1 MQKLIIAVFLLLAF
15 RLGAQENRSQSYAL
29 SIEEA
34 IRYGLENNYNLK
46 NAKTDVEIAK
56 KTVKETT
63 AIGLPQVNA
72 TIANTNYIDIPT
84 TLMPDFISPAVYGV
98 NQDNFGLIPLVP
110 LPDEAGVFPV
120 KFGTKYNVNAEL
132 SISQLVFSGEYLV
145 ALKASKSYLEQSSQ
159 AIIKT
164 ELELKELISKSYFLV
179 LSLKEQ
185 QKILEKTLT
194 ANEKLL
200 KETKQMYQNGF
211 AEDTDVAQIEII
223 VNNLQINVQNLQNQV
238 ETAKNSLKM
247 NLGMSLESDIKL
259 TDNLKDLLEASLLN
273 KGNSF
278 DLEHNID
285 FQMMKTQMAIADL
298 QFKREKSAYLPQLSA
313 FFNAQSNAMRDK
325 FNFFDSSETWF
336 PTTVW
341 GFNLNIPLW
350 SSGTRSSK
358 VQQAKLGRRK
368 LTESSKQLNDALNLE
383 VQTAE
388 NNFQLHSN
396 EYQNSIKNIELSDK
410 IYQKIQTKF
419 KEGLASSFDLIQA
432 HNNYLTASGNY
443 ISSIFN
449 VLNDRAVLNRL
460 YSRST
465 EDSSKK

>member
-1 MQKLIIAVFLLLAF
+1 MQRLIIAVFLLIAF
-15 RLGAQENRSQSYAL
+15 KLGAQENKSQNFAFSV
-29 SIEEA
+29 EEA
-34 IRYGLENNYNLK
+34 ISYGLENNYNLK

-72 TIANTNYIDIPT
+72 LISNTNYIDIPT

-98 NQDNFGLIPLVP
+98 NQDNFGLIPIVP

-132 SISQLVFSGEYLV
+132 SVSQLIFSGEYLI
-145 ALKASKSYLEQSSQ
+145 ALKASKSFLEQSSQ
-159 AIIKT
+159 ALIKT
-164 ELELKELISKSYFLV
+164 ELELKEQISKSYFLV

-185 QKILEKTLT
+185 QQILEKTLS

-200 KETKQMYQNGF
+200 NETRQMYQNGF

-223 VNNLQINVQNLQNQV
+223 VNNLQINVQNLQNQI
-238 ETAKNSLKM
+238 ETAKKSLKM
-247 NLGMSLESDIKL
+247 NLGMRLESDLKL
-259 TDNLKDLLEASLLN
+259 TDNLSNLLAASLLN
-273 KGNSF
+273 QSANFSL
-278 DLEHNID
+278 DHNID
-285 FQMMKTQMAIADL
+285 FQMMQTQIAIADL

-313 FFNAQSNAMRDK
+313 FFNAQSNAMRDE

-350 SSGTRSSK
+350 SSGSRSSK
-358 VQQAKLGRRK
+358 VQQAMLGRTK
-368 LTESSKQLNDALNLE
+368 LSESSKQLSDALNLE

-388 NNFQLHSN
+388 NNFQLHNN
-396 EYQNSIKNIELSDK
+396 EYQNSIKNMELSDK

-432 HNNYLTASGNY
+432 HNNFLTASGNY
-443 ISSIFN
+443 IASIFN
-449 VLNDRAVLNRL
+449 VLNDRALLDRL

-465 EDSSKK
+465 NSTLKN